1 MELLK
6 KIESK
11 EANIGVV
18 GLGYVGLPLAIEFCK
33 AGFKVIGFDIDE
45 KKVELL
51 KQGKSYIKHIDSSR
65 ITGNGSRFS
74 PTTDFSKL
82 SNMDCVIICVPTPLN
97 KNREPDMTYV
107 FDTTKTIARYL
118 RNGQLIV
125 LESTTY
131 PGTTDEDMKAI
142 LEETGLKAG
151 KDFHLAF
158 SPEREDP
165 NRKDFS
171 TSTIPKIVSGYTEK
185 CLAITK
191 ALYDSVVVKTI
202 PV

>member
-6 KIESK
+6 KIELK

-33 AGFKVIGFDIDE
+33 AGFKVIGFDIDD

-65 ITGNGSRFS
+65 ITDNGSRFS
-74 PTTDFSKL
+74 PTTDFAKL

-118 RNGQLIV
+118 RKGQLIV
-125 LESTTY
+125 LE
-131 PGTTDEDMKAI
+131 
-142 LEETGLKAG
+142 
-151 KDFHLAF
+151 
-158 SPEREDP
+158 
-165 NRKDFS
+165 
-171 TSTIPKIVSGYTEK
+171 
-185 CLAITK
+185 
-191 ALYDSVVVKTI
+191 
-202 PV
+202 

>member
-1 MELLK
+1 
-6 KIESK
+6 
-11 EANIGVV
+11 
-18 GLGYVGLPLAIEFCK
+18 
-33 AGFKVIGFDIDE
+33 
-45 KKVELL
+45 
-51 KQGKSYIKHIDSSR
+51 
-65 ITGNGSRFS
+65 
-74 PTTDFSKL
+74 
-82 SNMDCVIICVPTPLN
+82 MDCIIICVPTPLN

-118 RNGQLIV
+118 REGQLIV

-131 PGTTDEDMKAI
+131 PGTTDEDMRAI

-185 CLAITK
+185 CLA
-191 ALYDSVVVKTI
+191 VPRHFMI
-202 PV
+202 PSL